1 LNIKAFLGNKIQLRR
16 ELMEIQRD
24 SYLNQLI
31 SYRFDGLVKVIT
43 GIRRCGKSYLLKKLY
58 KDYLLNHQVKE
69 EQIISI
75 ELDLAKD
82 IQFRDP
88 LRLSSFV
95 REKLSGTREEHYLF
109 IDEIQMSDEVPNPYN
124 PEGKKIS
131 FYDALNDLRSI
142 PNLDVYVTGSN
153 SKMLSSDIL
162 TEFRGRSDE
171 IRVYPL
177 SFSEYYSAVGGDK
190 NEAFDDYA
198 FYGGMPLILSR
209 PNELAKMNYLK
220 SLFSEVYIKDIVERK
235 KIERQDILE
244 QILDLLC
251 SSIGS
256 LTNPAKLA
264 NTLQS
269 KQGISVSPNTIR
281 AYIGHLEDAFLF
293 SESKRYDVKGKAYFD
308 SPNKYYCEDI
318 GLRNARIGFRQ
329 QEMTHIM
336 ENILY
341 NELMV
346 RQFSVDVGV
355 VYAREKNE
363 KGNSVRTARE
373 IDFVVNSGGK
383 RTYIQSAYAM
393 PTEEK
398 TEIELRPFSLTGD
411 SFPKILV
418 RRDIGKRW
426 YDDYGV
432 LHINLID
439 FLLDKTVI

>member
-1 LNIKAFLGNKIQLRR
+1 
-16 ELMEIQRD
+16 MEIQRD
-24 SYLNQLI
+24 SYLKQLI

-82 IQFRDP
+82 VQFRDP
-88 LRLSSFV
+88 LHLSSYI

-439 FLLDKTVI
+439 FLLDKAVI

>member
-1 LNIKAFLGNKIQLRR
+1 
-16 ELMEIQRD
+16 MEIQRD
-24 SYLNQLI
+24 SYLKQLI

-82 IQFRDP
+82 VQFRDP
-88 LRLSSFV
+88 LHLSSYI
-95 REKLSGTREEHYLF
+95 REKLSGTTEEHYLF

-124 PEGKKIS
+124 PEGMKIS

-171 IRVYPL
+171 IRVHPL

-209 PNELAKMNYLK
+209 PNELAKMQYLK

-373 IDFVVNSGGK
+373 IDFVINSGGK

-411 SFPKILV
+411 SFPKVLV

-439 FLLDKTVI
+439 FLLDKAVI